1 MKIKWT
7 KNAKKSFDK
16 TIEFLQEE
24 WSINSAIKFVR
35 KVNKFIDNVKT
46 QPKIGRPEIVKTNLR
61 SFVISFRS
69 SIIVLIILVI
79 SLFGYRYWF
88 VPNFIM
94 KQQAQILQYPFFII
108 S

>member
-61 SFVISFRS
+61 SFVISRQITVFYR
-69 SIIVLIILVI
+69 IKGNTIVLL
-79 SLFGYRYWF
+79 
-88 VPNFIM
+88 NFFDTRQHPR
-94 KQQAQILQYPFFII
+94 KKLK
-108 S
+108 